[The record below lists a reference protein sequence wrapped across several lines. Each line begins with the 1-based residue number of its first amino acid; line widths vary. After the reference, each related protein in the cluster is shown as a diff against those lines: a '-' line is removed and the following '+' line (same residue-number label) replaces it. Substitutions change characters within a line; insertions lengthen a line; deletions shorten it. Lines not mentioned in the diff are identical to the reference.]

1 MERYLAN
8 RERLIEAGAYDPA
21 SERDAC
27 GVGLVCAI
35 DGKPR
40 REVVE
45 LAGFQHGRCERYFAV
60 HFEADRPR
68 AGELLDVRIE
78 RVTAHRTIG
87 AAIIDAR

>member
-1 MERYLAN
+1 MTFDPELYLTQRAKLIAAN
-8 RERLIEAGAYDPA
+8 AYDLS

-45 LAGFQHGRCERYFAV
+45 LAIRALKAV
-60 HFEADRPR
+60 WHRGAVDADAQCLR
-68 AGELLDVRIE
+68 GD
-78 RVTAHRTIG
+78 TGGTRTS
-87 AAIIDAR
+87 A